1 MGEGGGHGPLQTL
14 SKPRGADY
22 SQHIFAPP
30 SLQIFRPSYG
40 PALLPKECQLVV
52 FVTFVNC
59 QVDVNWQKKGGFL
72 LEACVL
78 TPENRRETRAKLPYK
93 IVEIGDYLKPR
104 TSIMCILS
112 YNSMP
117 ESHCDGKYYLL
128 QLLQPI
134 K

>member
-1 MGEGGGHGPLQTL
+1 MDPFRPYLKQGGQIIPNTYL
-14 SKPRGADY
+14 P
-22 SQHIFAPP
+22 PP